1 MFSRFQRGASPF
13 LPEVAPT
20 AAARVEGSSAGE
32 AEGDRRD
39 FFKCGQWRTRR
50 GEDTEISLCSSIFKK
65 AEAAGDIDAPVKEG
79 EKRLAW
85 RPCNQYHLYL

>member
-1 MFSRFQRGASPF
+1 MFSRFQLGASPV
-13 LPEVAPT
+13 LPGVAPT
-20 AAARVEGSSAGE
+20 AAAREEGLW
-32 AEGDRRD
+32 EGDRRG
-39 FFKCGQWRTRR
+39 FFRCGQWRTRR